1 MAKETINHKDGARLW
16 ARARGAWAAPPGAEP
31 DAVALAAYLDGT
43 LDPEAR
49 ARIEAW
55 MAGSLDAL
63 NLVVAAREAGA
74 EAPAAA
80 PADVVRRAQGLV
92 RARRPATGGFAAR
105 LGALLA
111 PDAPFWRPVAWA
123 GVSAALLLVSVSGFE
138 LGRAGTLHMVSLQ
151 VEMRQAEQAPAVL
164 ARTSQPTA
172 GLATAEMATA
182 EMATAELAKADLDL
196 AELARADLDDDDFG
210 FGLDDPADDLL

>member
-1 MAKETINHKDGARLW
+1 MAKESVNHKDGARLW
-16 ARARGAWAAPPGAEP
+16 ARARGAWTAPPGAEP

-43 LDPEAR
+43 LDPEGR

-80 PADVVRRAQGLV
+80 PVDVVRRAQGLV
-92 RARRPATGGFAAR
+92 RARRAAGDGFAAR

-123 GVSAALLLVSVSGFE
+123 GVTAALLLVSVSGFE
-138 LGRAGTLHMVSLQ
+138 LGRAGTLQMVSLQ
-151 VEMRQAEQAPAVL
+151 AEPPQVD
-164 ARTSQPTA
+164 
-172 GLATAEMATA
+172 
-182 EMATAELAKADLDL
+182 LAKADLARTGL
-196 AELARADLDDDDFG
+196 ASAELASAELAQADPGDDDFG
-210 FGLDDPADDLL
+210 FGLEDPADELL

>member
-1 MAKETINHKDGARLW
+1 MAKESVNHKDGARLW
-16 ARARGAWAAPPGAEP
+16 ARARGAWTAPPGAAP

-43 LDPEAR
+43 LDPEGR
-49 ARIEAW
+49 ARVEAW

-74 EAPAAA
+74 GAPAAA

-92 RARRPATGGFAAR
+92 RARRPAGGGFAAR

-123 GVSAALLLVSVSGFE
+123 GVTAVLLLVSVSGFE
-138 LGRAGTLHMVSLQ
+138 LGRAGTLQMVSLQ
-151 VEMRQAEQAPAVL
+151 VEPAPAEP
-164 ARTSQPTA
+164 APA
-172 GLATAEMATA
+172 GLARAGLASAESAVT
-182 EMATAELAKADLDL
+182 DL
-196 AELARADLDDDDFG
+196 AQADLDDEDCGVGFDDA
-210 FGLDDPADDLL
+210 ADELL

>member
-1 MAKETINHKDGARLW
+1 
-16 ARARGAWAAPPGAEP
+16 
-31 DAVALAAYLDGT
+31 
-43 LDPEAR
+43 
-49 ARIEAW
+49 

-92 RARRPATGGFAAR
+92 RARRVAGGGFAAR

-123 GVSAALLLVSVSGFE
+123 GVTAALLLVSVSGFE
-138 LGRAGTLHMVSLQ
+138 LGRAGTLQMVSLQ
-151 VEMRQAEQAPAVL
+151 VELAPAEP
-164 ARTSQPTA
+164 APA
-172 GLATAEMATA
+172 GLARGGLAKTDLARAGLA
-182 EMATAELAKADLDL
+182 SAELALTDL
-196 AELARADLDDDDFG
+196 AQADLDDDDFG
-210 FGLDDPADDLL
+210 FGLDDPADDFL

>member
-1 MAKETINHKDGARLW
+1 MAKESVNHKDGARLW
-16 ARARGAWAAPPGAEP
+16 ARARGAWTAPTAAAPGAEP

-43 LDPEAR
+43 LDPEGR
-49 ARIEAW
+49 ARVEAW

-80 PADVVRRAQGLV
+80 PADVVRRAQDLV
-92 RARRPATGGFAAR
+92 RARRVAGGGFAAR

-123 GVSAALLLVSVSGFE
+123 GVTAALLLVSVSGFE
-138 LGRAGTLHMVSLQ
+138 LGRAGTLQMVSRQ
-151 VEMRQAEQAPAVL
+151 V
-164 ARTSQPTA
+164 
-172 GLATAEMATA
+172 
-182 EMATAELAKADLDL
+182 
-196 AELARADLDDDDFG
+196 ELARAGLASAELASAELTQAELSDDDFG
-210 FGLDDPADDLL
+210 FGLDDPTDDLL